1 MILVIIFKAIVFWLA
16 VGSAVWEQTL
26 SSEDKHSDFFTL
38 LMFLVKTG
46 FLFFGPLCDCIVM
59 VWWKHYVT
67 CPASAFF
74 LHYHCYEMG
83 STRSMNFFQEIWFLN
98 SLKKLVLVFLELG
111 SELVGTVG

>member
-38 LMFLVKTG
+38 LMFPVKTG
-46 FLFFGPLCDCIVM
+46 FLFFGPLCDTIVM
-59 VWWKHYVT
+59 VWWKHYVL
-67 CPASAFF
+67 PVLPVLF
-74 LHYHCYEMG
+74 LHDHCYEMG